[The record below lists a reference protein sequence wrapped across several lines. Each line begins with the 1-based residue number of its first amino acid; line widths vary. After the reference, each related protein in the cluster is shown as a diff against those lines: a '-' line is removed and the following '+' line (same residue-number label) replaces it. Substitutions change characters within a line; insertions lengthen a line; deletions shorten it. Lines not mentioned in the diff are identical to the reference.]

1 MKLQELKE
9 ELQKYQ
15 YLEDTD
21 IIDVALAS
29 IIATRLKLGD
39 PVWLIIIGPS
49 SGGKSQILRPLALTD
64 PKFMHRIDDVTENTF
79 LSGAK
84 ATGGQQISLLNRIG
98 PHGMMV
104 ISDLT
109 VIFSKSSESRST
121 ILSQFRMIYDGE
133 MIKYVGTSDK
143 PISWKGYLGI
153 IAGSTPSIYGHFE
166 EVADMGERFIYY
178 RMKDYDAEKATKLSM
193 ERKKNGRELDENFS
207 QLYMEYLKEVVADA
221 EGKTIELSETV
232 KNRIIKIS
240 MLSEKIRTPV
250 HVDWQRVMDKLPVS
264 AMPMRV
270 ALQLSSIAK
279 GLMVLRGEELTEKDI
294 GIIEWCG
301 YSLGNEEKRM
311 CLKTLAEAPYGVGM
325 TTSTIAD
332 RIGLS
337 TEVTRI
343 IMQNLSATGVIR
355 RSGSGD
361 GLTWYIKNQDD
372 MLIIRRIEGVKELQR
387 ILNRVVS
394 KEEIEEIEDM
404 ANQAFSDFPTK

>member
-1 MKLQELKE
+1 MKLQDLKQ

-21 IIDVALAS
+21 IIDVSLAS

-64 PKFMHRIDDVTENTF
+64 PKFMHRVDDVTENTF

-104 ISDLT
+104 ISDMT
-109 VIFSKSSESRST
+109 VIFSKSPESRAT

-133 MIKYVGTSDK
+133 MIKFSGTSDK
-143 PISWKGYLGI
+143 AISWKGYLGI
-153 IAGSTPSIYGHFE
+153 IAGSTPSIYTHFE

-193 ERKKNGRELDENFS
+193 ERKMNGKELDGNLS
-207 QLYMEYLKEVVADA
+207 DMYMEYLKEVIIGT
-221 EGKTIELSETV
+221 EGKSMELSETV
-232 KNRIIKIS
+232 KNRIIQIA
-240 MLSEKIRTPV
+240 MLAERIRTPV
-250 HVDWQRVMDKLPVS
+250 HLDWQRVMDKLPVS

-279 GLMVLRGEELTEKDI
+279 GLMIMRGEELSEKDI
-294 GIIEWCG
+294 EIIEWCG
-301 YSLGNEEKRM
+301 YSLANEEKRT
-311 CLKTLAEAPYGVGM
+311 CLRVLAEAPHKAGM

-337 TEVTRI
+337 TDITRV
-343 IMQNLSATGVIR
+343 IMQNLSATGVIQ

-361 GLTWYIKNQDD
+361 ALTWYIKTKEDLD
-372 MLIIRRIEGVKELQR
+372 IIRRIEGVKELEY
-387 ILNRVVS
+387 ILNRIVS
-394 KEEIEEIEDM
+394 KEEKEEFDEI
-404 ANQAFSDFPTK
+404 ANKAFDNFPTK